1 MKKLLKRVL
10 ACSFILCMTGG
21 AGSVSAQIPAEVRN
35 NAQHVQFVQ
44 QHNGWKIAGNLYF
57 PSNYQPGKKY
67 PAIITVHPG
76 GGVKEQTSGLYA
88 MLLAKKGF
96 VTLAFDA
103 THQGE
108 SEGEPRYIEIPT
120 ERVEDIRSAVDYLT
134 TLPQVD
140 ASKIGVLGICAGG
153 GYSISAAQIEHRI
166 KALATVSAVD
176 VGNIA
181 RQGWDGKG
189 IPVAEHRKAIEAVAE
204 QRTAEANGAPVRYV
218 HIVPTREEITADTP
232 NDIVEASEYYTEA
245 RGQYPTAKNMAMF
258 SGSDA
263 VYSFHA
269 FSDMETLLTQPSLF
283 IVGTKAE
290 SLWQSELAYSKA
302 TAAASREL
310 YRINDATHMDLY
322 DVTKFV
328 NQAVDKLTKFF
339 NQNLGK

>member
-1 MKKLLKRVL
+1 MKEFLKRVL
-10 ACSFILCMTGG
+10 ACSFAVCMISGVD
-21 AGSVSAQIPAEVRN
+21 VSAQIPAEVQN

-44 QHNGWKIAGNLYF
+44 QHSCWKIAGNLYL
-57 PSNYQPGKKY
+57 PSDYKPGKKY

-103 THQGE
+103 SHQGE
-108 SEGEPRYIEIPT
+108 SEGTPRYIEIPT

-140 ASKIGVLGICAGG
+140 ASKIGILGICAGG
-153 GYSISAAQIEHRI
+153 GYSISAAQTEHRI

-189 IPVAEHRKAIEAVAE
+189 GSVAEQIKALEAIAA
-204 QRTAEANGAPVRYV
+204 QRTAEANGAPVLYV
-218 HIVPTREEITADTP
+218 HNVPTREEITADTP
-232 NDIVEASEYYTEA
+232 HDIVEASEYYTEA
-245 RGQYPTAKNMAMF
+245 RGQYPTAKNLVMF
-258 SGSDA
+258 SGSDG
-263 VYSFHA
+263 VYAFHA
-269 FSDMETLLTQPSLF
+269 FADMETLLTQPVLF
-283 IVGTKAE
+283 ISGTKAG

-302 TAAASREL
+302 TAATSREF
-310 YRINDATHMDLY
+310 YKVNGATHMDLY
-322 DVTKFV
+322 DVTKYV
-328 NQAVDKLTKFF
+328 NQAVDKLAKFF
-339 NQNLGK
+339 SQNLGK

>member
-1 MKKLLKRVL
+1 MTKFLKRVL
-10 ACSFILCMTGG
+10 ACSFVLCMAGG
-21 AGSVSAQIPAEVRN
+21 AGVSAQIPAEVQN

-44 QHNGWKIAGNLYF
+44 QHSGWKIAGNLYL

-103 THQGE
+103 SHQGE
-108 SEGEPRYIEIPT
+108 SEGTPRYIEIPT

-140 ASKIGVLGICAGG
+140 ANKIGVLGICAGG
-153 GYSISAAQIEHRI
+153 GYSISAAQTEHRI

-189 IPVAEHRKAIEAVAE
+189 GSVAEQIKALEAIAA
-204 QRTAEANGAPVRYV
+204 QRTAEANGAPIRND
-218 HIVPTREEITADTP
+218 HIVPTKDEITADTP
-232 NDIVEASEYYTEA
+232 HDIVEASEYYTEA
-245 RGQYPTAKNMAMF
+245 RGQHPNARNMSMF
-258 SGSDA
+258 SGGDGIYA
-263 VYSFHA
+263 FHA
-269 FSDMETLLTQPSLF
+269 FSDMETLLTQPALF
-283 IVGTKAE
+283 IAGTKAG

-310 YRINDATHMDLY
+310 YKVNGATHMDLY

-328 NQAVDKLTKFF
+328 NQAVDKLANFF
-339 NQNLGK
+339 HANLDK

>member
-1 MKKLLKRVL
+1 MKKFLKRVL
-10 ACSFILCMTGG
+10 AFSFALCMTGG
-21 AGSVSAQIPAEVRN
+21 TGVSAQIPAEVQN
-35 NAQHVQFVQ
+35 KAQHVQFVQ
-44 QHNGWKIAGNLYF
+44 QHNGWKIAGNLYL
-57 PSNYQPGKKY
+57 PSNYKPGKKY

-108 SEGEPRYIEIPT
+108 SEGQPRYIEIPT
-120 ERVEDIRSAVDYLT
+120 ERVEDIRSVVDYLT

-140 ASKIGVLGICAGG
+140 ANKIGVLGICAGG
-153 GYSISAAQIEHRI
+153 GYSISAAQTEHRI

-176 VGNIA
+176 IGNIA

-189 IPVAEHRKAIEAVAE
+189 GSVAEQLKALEAIAA
-204 QRTAEANGAPVRYV
+204 QRTAEANGAPILYV
-218 HIVPTREEITADTP
+218 HNVPTREEITADTP
-232 NDIVEASEYYTEA
+232 HDIVEASEYYTEA
-245 RGQYPTAKNMAMF
+245 RGQYPTAKNLVMF
-258 SGSDA
+258 SGGDGI
-263 VYSFHA
+263 YSFHA
-269 FSDMETLLTQPSLF
+269 FSDMQTLLTQPALF
-283 IVGTKAE
+283 IAGTEAG

-310 YRINDATHMDLY
+310 YKVNGATHMDLY

-328 NQAVDKLTKFF
+328 NQVVDKLEKFF
-339 NQNLGK
+339 HANLGK